1 MRLMSGGQWCVARS
15 TRALHFTGTDN
26 VEQAI
31 TWIVEHEADA
41 DLDEPL
47 LVPKVACPSV
57 LLAHADKHGM
67 GKERPLW

>member
-1 MRLMSGGQWCVARS
+1 MARS

-41 DLDEPL
+41 DLDKPL
-47 LVPKVACPSV
+47 LVPKVLCPLV
-57 LLAHADKHGM
+57 LLPMPSTHASSYDTCIT
-67 GKERPLW
+67 RLLW